1 MSGHSKWANIKHKK
15 GAADAKRGK
24 IFSKIAKEII
34 IVVGQSGKDISSNPA
49 LRTLIQKARAVNMP
63 ADNIDRAIKRGSGE
77 LQGARMEEVMFEG
90 FAAGGVALIVQALT
104 DNRNRTVAE
113 VRHVF
118 TKHSAN
124 LAGQGQ
130 VMRTFQRKGQILVP
144 VQGVDEDKLMELVLE
159 AGAEDM
165 SRDGD
170 VFEILTDPASYPA
183 VAEAISK
190 AGVATTSSEVT
201 LLPLN
206 WTPVTD
212 KDKAASLLRFIE
224 ELEELD
230 DVQNVYSNFDMDP
243 ALLDALSKA

>member
-15 GAADAKRGK
+15 GAADAKKGK
-24 IFSKIAKEII
+24 IFSKIAKEIM
-34 IVVGQSGKDISSNPA
+34 IVVGASGKDVASNPA

-63 ADNIDRAIKRGSGE
+63 ADNIDRAIKRGTGE
-77 LQGARMEEVMFEG
+77 LQGAKLEEIMFEG

-113 VRHVF
+113 VRHSF
-118 TKHSAN
+118 TLHGAN

-130 VMRTFQRKGQILVP
+130 VMRTFQRKGQILVDAA
-144 VQGVDEDKLMELVLE
+144 GADEDKLMELVLE

-165 SRDGD
+165 RREGD
-170 VFEILTDPASYPA
+170 QFEIITDPAQYPA
-183 VAEAISK
+183 VAEAINK
-190 AGVATTSSEVT
+190 AGITAANSEVT

-212 KDKAASLLRFIE
+212 KAKASSLLAFID

-230 DVQNVYSNFDMDP
+230 DVQNVYSNFDIP
-243 ALLDALSKA
+243 AELLEALNK

>member
-1 MSGHSKWANIKHKK
+1 MSGHSHWATIKRSK

-130 VMRTFQRKGQILVP
+130 VMRTFQRKGQVLVP

-170 VFEILTDPASYPA
+170 VFEILTDPA

>member
-15 GAADAKRGK
+15 SAADAKKGR
-24 IFSKIAKEII
+24 IFSKIAKEIM
-34 IVVGQSGKDISSNPA
+34 IVVEASGKDPATNPA

-77 LQGARMEEVMFEG
+77 LQGARLEEVMFEG
-90 FAAGGVALIVQALT
+90 FAGGGVALIIQALT

-118 TKHSAN
+118 TKHGAN

-130 VMRTFQRKGQILVP
+130 VMRTFQRKGQILVNAA
-144 VQGVDEDKLMELVLE
+144 GTDEDRLMELVLE

-165 SRDGD
+165 RREGD
-170 VFEILTDPASYPA
+170 QFEIITDPAQYPA
-183 VAEAISK
+183 VAEALHK
-190 AGVATTSSEVT
+190 AGITPAASEVT

-212 KDKAASLLRFIE
+212 KAKAEALLKFID

-230 DVQNVYSNFDMDP
+230 DVQNVYSNFDIP
-243 ALLDALSKA
+243 AELLETLGR